1 MILVT
6 GGAGFIGAHTVRA
19 LCDAGEECLLAQRR
33 SPVVPESL
41 TDLPVHVA
49 QVDVTD
55 ADALLALGH
64 EHRVTGIVDL
74 ALALPWPSTD
84 VPPADGARMALDGFL
99 NVVRA
104 AQEWGVRRVVT
115 ASTIG
120 VYGDRLGQGGG
131 LSEDLPLSLGLSHP
145 IPTFKKT
152 AELLGGFLSAASE
165 VDVVTARINGN
176 WGPGG
181 HQPDPFFAPPSLALA
196 AARRTA
202 PDFSRMEAQ
211 PHAEDSLDFSYVK
224 DTGRALALLQ
234 LADELHHTTYNVA
247 SGFATSNAEVVEVL
261 RRLEPAFEAHL
272 PEADVPPRTWLDIER
287 LRTDTGFGPEWGLER
302 AAADYVAWL
311 RDGHER

>member
-6 GGAGFIGAHTVRA
+6 GGAGFIGTHTVRA

-33 SPVVPESL
+33 SPVVPDSL

-55 ADALLALGH
+55 LDALLTVGR
-64 EHRVTGIVDL
+64 EHPVTGIVNL

-84 VPPADGARMALDGFL
+84 VPPVDGVRTGVDGFL
-99 NVVRA
+99 NVVQA
-104 AQEWGVRRVVT
+104 AQEWGVRRVVS

-120 VYGDRLGQGGG
+120 VYGDRLAQGGA
-131 LSEDLPLSLGLSHP
+131 LTEDLPLSLGRSHP

-152 AELLGGFLSAASE
+152 AELLGGFLSATSE
-165 VDVVTARINGN
+165 VDVVTARVNGN

-181 HQPDPFFAPPSLALA
+181 HQPDPFFAPPSLAYA
-196 AARRTA
+196 AAHRVA
-202 PDFSRMEAQ
+202 PDFSQMEVA

-224 DTGRALALLQ
+224 DTGRALAMLQ
-234 LADELHHTTYNVA
+234 LADELQHTTYNVA
-247 SGFATSNAEVVEVL
+247 SGFATSNAEVVEAL
-261 RRLEPAFEAHL
+261 RRIEPSFEAHL
-272 PEADVPPRTWLDIER
+272 PDAEVPPRTWLDTER
-287 LRTDTGFGPEWGLER
+287 LRTDTGFEPEWDLER
-302 AAADYVAWL
+302 SAADYVTWL